1 MQQDYDFS
9 GKKVLITGAQ
19 RGIGYAVA
27 EAFGEA
33 GADINILA
41 ETADVADSAKRL
53 TARLGREVNGIECD
67 ITDRNAVSRMV
78 GGVGH
83 LDVLINNAGVGWPT
97 PVLDPAEKVDADF
110 RRIVEVNIMGTFY
123 VTRSAVPNMGRG
135 GKIILTSSVM
145 GRHALAGFAAYAT
158 TKHGVIG
165 LTRALAMDLGPV
177 GINVNAICPGGVGT
191 ETAIALGKDILQS
204 INPNLDAESLSD
216 EEAINIAASG
226 NAIHEG
232 MIEPDEIAK
241 TFLFLASEA
250 ADDIHGQ
257 ALNVDRGAFMA

>member
-158 TKHGVIG
+158 TKHGVIV

>member
-1 MQQDYDFS
+1 MRQGFDFS

-27 EAFGEA
+27 EAFADA

-41 ETADVADSAKRL
+41 ETADVANSAERL
-53 TARLGREVNGIECD
+53 TARLGRQVRGIECD
-67 ITDRNAVSRMV
+67 ITDRGAVAREV
-78 GGVGH
+78 GSVGH
-83 LDVLINNAGVGWPT
+83 LDVLINNAGIGWPT
-97 PVLDPAEKVDADF
+97 PILDPSDQVEADF
-110 RRIVEVNIMGTFY
+110 RRIVEVNIMGTFH
-123 VTRSAVPNMGRG
+123 VTRSAVPNMTRG

-158 TKHGVIG
+158 SKHAVIG
-165 LTRALAMDLGPV
+165 MTRALAMDLGPI

-191 ETAIALGKDILQS
+191 ETAIALGKDILHS
-204 INPNLDAESLSD
+204 INPAIDEESLSD

-232 MIEPDEIAK
+232 MIEPADIAK
-241 TFLFLASEA
+241 TFLFLASDA

-257 ALNVDRGAFMA
+257 TLNVDRGAFMA

>member
-1 MQQDYDFS
+1 MQQGFDFS

-27 EAFGEA
+27 EAFGDA
-33 GADINILA
+33 GAELNILA
-41 ETADVADSAKRL
+41 ETADVADSAERL
-53 TARLGREVNGIECD
+53 AARLGRKVKGIECD
-67 ITDRNAVSRMV
+67 ITDREAVAREV

-83 LDVLINNAGVGWPT
+83 LDVLVNNAGIGWPT
-97 PVLDPAEKVDADF
+97 PILDPADKVEADF
-110 RRIVEVNIMGTFY
+110 RHIVEVNIMGTFH

-145 GRHALAGFAAYAT
+145 GRHALTGFAAYAT

-165 LTRALAMDLGPV
+165 LTRALAMDLGPI

-204 INPNLDAESLSD
+204 INPELDAGTLSD

-232 MIEPDEIAK
+232 MIEPAEIAK
-241 TFLFLASEA
+241 SFLFLASDA
-250 ADDIHGQ
+250 ASDIHGQ